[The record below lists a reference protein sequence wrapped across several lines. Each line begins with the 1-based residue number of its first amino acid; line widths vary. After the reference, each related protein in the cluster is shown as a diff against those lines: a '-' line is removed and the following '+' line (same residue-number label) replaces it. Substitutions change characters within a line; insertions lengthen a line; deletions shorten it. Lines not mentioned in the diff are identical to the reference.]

1 MKLTT
6 CLLLTSLLAT
16 TIFPWEQKF
25 SWNEKTGLKEN
36 IYYKEKIEELE
47 GAFFY
52 DETLGT
58 VFLISKKPI
67 FKEKTTDLTL
77 DNKTVKFWRVN
88 DYVSELEPEDL
99 NSFLKVTTEK
109 QTLASISNIK
119 FKIKK
124 LKGE

>member
-1 MKLTT
+1 M
-6 CLLLTSLLAT
+6 SIFVT

-25 SWNEKTGLKEN
+25 SWNVKTGLKEN
-36 IYYKEKIEELE
+36 IYY
-47 GAFFY
+47 
-52 DETLGT
+52 
-58 VFLISKKPI
+58 
-67 FKEKTTDLTL
+67 KEKTTDLTL

>member
-1 MKLTT
+1 MD
-6 CLLLTSLLAT
+6 
-16 TIFPWEQKF
+16 
-25 SWNEKTGLKEN
+25 
-36 IYYKEKIEELE
+36 KEKIEELE

>member
-1 MKLTT
+1 MKLTA
-6 CLLLTSLLAT
+6 CLVFMSVLVT

-25 SWNEKTGLKEN
+25 SWNVKTGLKEN

>member
-6 CLLLTSLLAT
+6 CLVFMSILVT

-25 SWNEKTGLKEN
+25 SWNAKTGLKEN

-52 DETLGT
+52 DKTLGT

-67 FKEKTTDLTL
+67 FKEKTTDLTI

>member
-6 CLLLTSLLAT
+6 CLVFMSILAT

-25 SWNEKTGLKEN
+25 SWSEKTELKEN

>member
-6 CLLLTSLLAT
+6 CLVFMSILVT
-16 TIFPWEQKF
+16 TIFPWEQNF
-25 SWNEKTGLKEN
+25 SWNVKTGLKEN

>member
-1 MKLTT
+1 M
-6 CLLLTSLLAT
+6 LLTSLLAT

-25 SWNEKTGLKEN
+25 SWSEKTGLKEN

-58 VFLISKKPI
+58 VFLISKKQI

-99 NSFLKVTTEK
+99 NSFLKITTEK